1 MNDKIKSPIVSDT
14 ESIEEMIEELKD
26 VLDHLNEKNKQ
37 SAEMIDKLHALPVS
51 DKDIAMVLEVL
62 FGE

>member
-1 MNDKIKSPIVSDT
+1 MNDKMKSPIVSDVKP
-14 ESIEEMIEELKD
+14 IEEMIKELKD

-37 SAEMIDKLHALPVS
+37 SAEMINKLHALSVS
-51 DKDIAMVLEVL
+51 DSDIAMVLEVL